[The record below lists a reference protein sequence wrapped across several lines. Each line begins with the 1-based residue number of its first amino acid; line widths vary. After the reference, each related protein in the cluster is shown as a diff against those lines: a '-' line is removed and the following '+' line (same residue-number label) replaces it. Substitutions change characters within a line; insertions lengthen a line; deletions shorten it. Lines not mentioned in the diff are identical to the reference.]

1 MKKKGFR
8 VFLPLREC
16 LTSLL
21 LESLD
26 LFLLLLLFASGLWL
40 GEWKK
45 IFEREMESVAGLG
58 LGEMRRDVQ
67 NNQPNACTNGPTF
80 IDID

>member
-1 MKKKGFR
+1 MRMRGFR
-8 VFLPLREC
+8 VSSPLEEC

-21 LESLD
+21 LKSLD
-26 LFLLLLLFASGLWL
+26 LFLLLLFASGLRL

-58 LGEMRRDVQ
+58 VGEMRGNVQ